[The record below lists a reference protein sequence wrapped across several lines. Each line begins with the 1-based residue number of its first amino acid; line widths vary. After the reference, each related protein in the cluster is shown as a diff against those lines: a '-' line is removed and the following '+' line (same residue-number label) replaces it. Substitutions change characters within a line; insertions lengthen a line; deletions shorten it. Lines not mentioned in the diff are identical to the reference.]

1 MALASSRIKTDP
13 HHVSRERLL
22 LFGFILGIF
31 VVLSRLFYWQVIEG
45 DRLKAQANDQYE
57 RKFTSTGKRGTILT
71 SDGHTLV
78 SNERVYRLFAQPY
91 ILNQEPAVLSS
102 LLAPLVVQDVL
113 EYQTASPSAQSEIT
127 AETIQEQIKKKLEN
141 KNSKWVSLIGTVSQ
155 ETRDKIAEMKL
166 KGVGFDQYEK
176 RYYPEASMAAH
187 LTGFVGKDDDGNDI
201 GYFGIEGALEQ
212 ELKARSQKTT
222 IMADAFGL
230 PLPSEDEPKPIMLDG
245 RDITLTI
252 RRDIQNLAEQK
263 LEFGMERYGAEAGEI
278 IIMNPKTGAILAMA
292 ATPKY
297 DQRHFYRYPARTYP
311 NPSLSS
317 VYEPGSTFKILTVAS
332 GIDAGLIT
340 PDTQC
345 DTCAGPRVFG
355 KYTIKT
361 WNDEYHPNITMTDG
375 LAKSDNT
382 AMIFVA
388 EKLGPDKF
396 KEYLQKFGVGEALH
410 IELQGDRKTP
420 FPSKWGPVELATIS
434 FGQGIGTT
442 SLQLMR
448 AISTIANGG
457 VMIRPR
463 IIESVTDWGSGQTIT
478 PEPVEE
484 RRVISKETA
493 DTVTKMMIESA
504 GHGEAQWTASR
515 THWIA
520 GKTGTS
526 QIAAESG
533 GYEESKTMAS
543 FIGFAPPDDPQFVM
557 VVKLLAPTSSQ
568 WASETAAPL
577 WYNTAKD
584 LFLLLNLPPD
594 RSPADV
600 LKPATAKAPVG
611 D

>member
-1 MALASSRIKTDP
+1 MALASSRIKTVP
-13 HHVSRERLL
+13 HHVGREKIL
-22 LFGFILGIF
+22 LFAFMFGTL

-45 DRLKAQANDQYE
+45 DRLRAQANDQYE
-57 RKFTSTGKRGTILT
+57 RNFTSKGKRGNILT

-78 SNERVYRLFAQPY
+78 SNERVYRLFAQPH
-91 ILNQEPAVLSS
+91 IVDQEPAVLSS
-102 LLAPLVVQDVL
+102 VLAPLVTQDVL
-113 EYQTASPSAQSEIT
+113 EYQTASPSAQSEVT
-127 AETIQEQIKKKLEN
+127 TETIQEQIKKKLEN

-155 ETRDKIAEMKL
+155 ETRDKIVEMKL

-187 LTGFVGKDDDGNDI
+187 LTGFVGKDDEGNDI

-230 PLPSEDEPKPIMLDG
+230 PLPSEEEPKPIMLDG

-263 LEFGMERYGAEAGEI
+263 LAYGMERYGAEAGEI
-278 IIMNPKTGAILAMA
+278 IIMNPKTGAIMAMA

-297 DQRHFYRYPARTYP
+297 DQRHFYRYPASTYP

-317 VYEPGSTFKILTVAS
+317 VYEPGSTFKILTIAS
-332 GIDAGLIT
+332 GIDAGVIT

-345 DTCAGPRVFG
+345 DHCAGPRVFG

-361 WNDEYHPNITMTDG
+361 WNDEYHANITMTDG

-388 EKLGPDKF
+388 EKLGAEPF
-396 KEYLQKFGVGEALH
+396 KEYLQKFGIGEALH
-410 IELQGDRKTP
+410 MELQGDRKTP
-420 FPSKWGPVELATIS
+420 FPNKWGPVELATIS
-434 FGQGIGTT
+434 FGQGISTT
-442 SLQLMR
+442 TLQLTR
-448 AISTIANGG
+448 AIGAIANGG
-457 VMIRPR
+457 VMMRPR
-463 IIESVTDWGSGQTIT
+463 IIESVTDWTSGQTIT
-478 PEPVEE
+478 PDSVEE

-493 DTVTKMMIESA
+493 ETVTKMMIESA

-526 QIAAESG
+526 QIASDTG

-543 FIGFAPPDDPQFVM
+543 FIGFAPPENPEFVM

-584 LFLLLNLPPD
+584 LFLLLNIPPN
-594 RSPADV
+594 RSPEDAV
-600 LKPATAKAPVG
+600 TPAVTRAPVG